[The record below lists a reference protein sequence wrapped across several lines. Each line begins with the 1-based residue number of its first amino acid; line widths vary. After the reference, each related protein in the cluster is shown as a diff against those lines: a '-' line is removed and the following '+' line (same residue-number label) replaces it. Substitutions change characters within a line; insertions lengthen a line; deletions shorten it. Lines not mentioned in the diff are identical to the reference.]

1 MELLIALALH
11 VPVFQTYD
19 LREIARHNAYCQNVY
34 WQPNALEKMDAA
46 WCDLKKVETEIY
58 LVKSGRFE

>member
-46 WCDLKKVETEIY
+46 
-58 LVKSGRFE
+58 